1 MSRTART
8 TRLAL
13 AAAGLLAAALALS
26 GCGVSAS
33 ATPKD
38 DPSDGLQTIRL
49 QDATEYTS
57 LPLRFAEE
65 NGIFEDLGLE
75 VEWVQTDDN
84 VVSAGSGDLTI
95 AFGPTNS
102 HLRAAAQGA
111 PIRIVAAGFRT
122 KGPFWLIGGKGID
135 SVEDLRG
142 KTVGIAVPGSGLE
155 TYALEILKA
164 HGIEASEVTTV
175 ASGVFDAAYGA
186 VTTGRVDATIIHQP
200 FAALGELKGET
211 TTLARGWDYLPT
223 YQTGDI
229 IAGTKTIEQEPE
241 LLRKALLAYFTAYD
255 YAKTHYDEYVPWL
268 TKKLPSIDPK
278 AIEKAIELEDVIWE
292 NNAALDLDAVNKS
305 QDIEIEIGHQD
316 KRFDVE
322 KYADLRFI
330 PKKFVKEF
338 TYPDPKDAG

>member
-1 MSRTART
+1 MPHLTRT
-8 TRLAL
+8 TRLAIT
-13 AAAGLLAAALALS
+13 AAGLLAAALAVS
-26 GCGVSAS
+26 GCGVSAA
-33 ATPKD
+33 ATPD
-38 DPSDGLQTIRL
+38 GESADGLQTIRL

-65 NGIFEDLGLE
+65 NGIFKDQGLE

-122 KGPFWLIGGKGID
+122 KGPFWLIGGEGID
-135 SVEDLRG
+135 SVEDLKG
-142 KTVGIAVPGSGLE
+142 KKVGIAVPGSGLE

-186 VTTGRVDATIIHQP
+186 VTTGQVDATIIHQP
-200 FAALGELKGET
+200 FAALGELEGKT

-229 IAGTKTIEQEPE
+229 IAGTKTITEDPE
-241 LLRKALLAYFTAYD
+241 LLRKALEAYFTAYD

-268 TKKLPSIDPK
+268 TKKLPSIAPE
-278 AIEKAIELEDVIWE
+278 AIEKAIDLEDVIWE
-292 NNAALDLDAVNKS
+292 NNAALDLDAVDES
-305 QDIEIEIGHQD
+305 QDIEIAVGHQD

-322 KYADLRFI
+322 KYTDLRFV
-330 PKKFVKEF
+330 PEEFVKEF
-338 TYPDPKDAG
+338 SYPDPKDAG